1 MSNKIIFGNNVGY
14 KINNYLLKKQIINYL
29 ESNVDI
35 FKLCD
40 NIIIEE
46 ENLLTI
52 KNESY
57 VAIPNIVGED
67 YIFIAVKLQDIFYVI
82 LIEKKTLQNMK
93 NINYNELNMISIRIR
108 LSIDVYKGTI
118 FDGRIVNLGGC
129 SAFIINKIYK
139 INGDDMS
146 HNTIHETYKLAENF
160 IDESYIIDS
169 NMNSILFKL
178 NKIYE
183 LNDFDKLVNE
193 KIPNS
198 KFKFSSIDFIAS
210 DISKTFR
217 HYYTNQDYDIKQAVM
232 FGKLI
237 STDVIELFST
247 DENNKIK
254 RVGIAHIPDIKTS
267 IICNNHISE
276 SELSLLKCKL
286 DYRFKKWV
294 PQEINLES
302 IEVTEYNEIINMMM
316 NIISH

>member
-217 HYYTNQDYDIKQAVM
+217 YYYTNQDHDIKQAVM

>member
-14 KINNYLLKKQIINYL
+14 KINNYILKKQIIKYL
-29 ESNVDI
+29 ESNIDS

-40 NIIIEE
+40 NTIIEE

-52 KNESY
+52 KNDSY
-57 VAIPNIVGED
+57 VVIPNIVGDD

-139 INGDDMS
+139 INGDDMID
-146 HNTIHETYKLAENF
+146 NTIYETYKLAENF

-183 LNDFDKLVNE
+183 LNELDKLVNE

-210 DISKTFR
+210 DVSKTFR
-217 HYYTNQDYDIKQAVM
+217 HYYTNQDYETKQAVM

-237 STDVIELFST
+237 NTDVIELFST

-316 NIISH
+316 NVISH

>member
-14 KINNYLLKKQIINYL
+14 KINNYILKKQIIKYL
-29 ESNVDI
+29 ESNIDS

-52 KNESY
+52 KNDSY
-57 VAIPNIVGED
+57 VVIPNIVGDD

-139 INGDDMS
+139 INGDDMID
-146 HNTIHETYKLAENF
+146 NTIYETYKLAENF

-183 LNDFDKLVNE
+183 LNELDKLVNE

-210 DISKTFR
+210 DVSKTFR
-217 HYYTNQDYDIKQAVM
+217 HYYTNQDYETKQAVM

-237 STDVIELFST
+237 NTDVIELFST

-316 NIISH
+316 NVISH

>member
-217 HYYTNQDYDIKQAVM
+217 HYYTNQDHDIKQAVM

>member
-14 KINNYLLKKQIINYL
+14 KINNYLLKNKIINYL
-29 ESNVDI
+29 ESSIDK

-52 KNESY
+52 KNDSY
-57 VAIPNIVGED
+57 VAVPNIVGDD
-67 YIFIAVKLQDIFYVI
+67 YLFVAVKLQDIFYVI
-82 LIEKKTLQNMK
+82 LIEKKTLQNMQ

-139 INGDDMS
+139 LYGDDMID
-146 HNTIHETYKLAENF
+146 NTIHEVYKNAEKF

-178 NKIYE
+178 NRIYE
-183 LNDFDKLVNE
+183 LDELDKLINE

-210 DISKTFR
+210 DLSKTFR
-217 HYYTNQDYDIKQAVM
+217 YYYTNQDYKIKQAVM

-237 STDVIELFST
+237 STDVIELFSK

-254 RVGIAHIPDIKTS
+254 RIGIAHIPDIETS
-267 IICNNHISE
+267 RICNDHISE

-302 IEVTEYNEIINMMM
+302 IEVTDYNEINNMM
-316 NIISH
+316 IDVISH